1 MLSLPDET
9 ADLKRHPHFRYYVVV
24 PEAES
29 GHGDLLAGCQNKIGV
44 FRFPALAPNGHI
56 RCRCN
61 EALRFSVKRSGMEG
75 RRLILD
81 VEPGVRRGMELCGRI
96 PFNSAALQIDFA
108 GWQKAAHAA
117 DQGEPA
123 NPLAHVDVRRVV
135 GSLKHVLMN
144 ARRERVIQDGRH
156 GEVAVFSIAGD
167 DAVLY
172 LCRRIAEAVRRAAG
186 VVTEERW
193 RIEIDLYAPADD
205 HADAV
210 AVAVIE
216 NVVSGHG

>member
-1 MLSLPDET
+1 M
-9 ADLKRHPHFRYYVVV
+9 AAFLKRHTHFRYHVVV
-24 PEAES
+24 PETES
-29 GHGDLLAGCQNKIGV
+29 GHGDLFAGCQYKIGV
-44 FRFPALAPNGHI
+44 LRFPALAPYGHI

-61 EALRFSVKRSGMEG
+61 EALRFSVERAGMEE

-81 VEPGVRRGMELCGRI
+81 VEPGMRRGMELCGRV

-108 GWQKAAHAA
+108 GRQKSAHAA

-144 ARRERVIQDGRH
+144 ARRERVIQNGRY
-156 GEVAVFSIAGD
+156 GKVSVFSIARD

-172 LCRRIAEAVRRAAG
+172 LRAGIAEAVRRAAG
-186 VVTEERW
+186 VVAEERW
-193 RIEIDLYAPADD
+193 RIEIDLNAPADD
-205 HADAV
+205 HADVA

-216 NVVSGHG
+216 NMVTGHG